1 MSGISSHGSMYVNS
15 TKYSTIF
22 ANTLQVAKFISI
34 GPSDTPHTSEDT
46 EAELETECQLNDWQS
61 VEQMAKNDTPMSSES
76 VVDLD
81 IVNVVGDIIHVC
93 HLPFL
98 CAAKRPNFSLAYSS
112 KDR

>member
-1 MSGISSHGSMYVNS
+1 MSGISSHGSMYVNL

-22 ANTLQVAKFISI
+22 ANTLQVAKFVSI

-46 EAELETECQLNDWQS
+46 EAKLETECQLNNWQS
-61 VEQMAKNDTPMSSES
+61 VEQTAKNDTPTSSES
-76 VVDLD
+76 VVDPD

-98 CAAKRPNFSLAYSS
+98 CTAKRPNFSLAYSS